1 MECWVVEHTGADDD
15 GNICGVYSS
24 IENAKKAIL
33 KLYGEDASKVLFSKS
48 KGYKDRARVH
58 AYIATSSG
66 LVQPDYEAFCRVI
79 DEFSF

>member
-1 MECWVVEHTGADDD
+1 MECWVVEETAAADDD

-33 KLYGEDASKVLFSKS
+33 KLYGEEASKVLFSES
-48 KGYKDRARVH
+48 KGYKDRARIH
-58 AYIATSSG
+58 AYIAESS
-66 LVQPDYEAFCRVI
+66 PDYEAFCRVI